1 MSTMARIPLLALLAL
16 ACPLAA
22 QDGRLLPNFR
32 VDLSFGGGSA
42 EHRTDGSGLDGDT
55 DAGFFRIQFEGFSD
69 RGLGGGV
76 RIEGWQSDDDLF
88 AGTDAGPTEAT
99 SSALF
104 GHFSFLIED
113 SEFRMPLRIG
123 LLFHGHVLRDTATD
137 EEITFTSG
145 GPQFELAPEVFL
157 NHDPDV
163 KWSLYSEIGFAIAGT
178 TVEVD
183 GDSNEYDSSSWMY
196 GFELGTRVYFD
207 HLEFG
212 LAYVSRGQT
221 MDESDPEGLLYA
233 RGYDASFDG
242 LLFTIG
248 AVF

>member
-1 MSTMARIPLLALLAL
+1 MAQLPLLALLAL

-22 QDGRLLPNFR
+22 QGGPLSPNFR

-55 DAGFFRIQFEGFSD
+55 DARFFRIQFEGFSD
-69 RGLGGGV
+69 SGLGGGV
-76 RIEGWQSDDDLF
+76 RIEGRQSDDDLF
-88 AGTDAGPTEAT
+88 TDAGATPAESTT
-99 SSALF
+99 SSLF
-104 GHFSFLIED
+104 GHFSLLIAD
-113 SEFRMPLRIG
+113 GDFRMPMRIG
-123 LLFHGHVLRDTATD
+123 LLLHGHALRDTTTD
-137 EEITFTSG
+137 EEVTFTSA

-157 NHDPDV
+157 TNAPAV
-163 KWSLYSEIGFAIAGT
+163 KWSLYSEIGFAIAAT
-178 TVEVD
+178 TAEID

-196 GFELGTRVYFD
+196 GFELGTRVYLSHFE
-207 HLEFG
+207 LG

-221 MDESDPEGLLYA
+221 MDESDPEDGSVIF
-233 RGYDASFDG
+233 GYDASFDG

>member
-1 MSTMARIPLLALLAL
+1 MVAMARIPLLALLAL

-22 QDGRLLPNFR
+22 QDGPVLPNFR

-42 EHRTDGSGLDGDT
+42 EHRTDGSNLDGDT

-69 RGLGGGV
+69 SGFGGGV

-88 AGTDAGPTEAT
+88 AGTGAPSSESTT
-99 SSALF
+99 SSLF
-104 GHFSFLIED
+104 GHFSFLIAD
-113 SEFRMPLRIG
+113 SEFRMPMRIG
-123 LLFHGHVLRDTATD
+123 LLLHGHALRDTTTD
-137 EEITFTSG
+137 EEVTFTSG

-157 NHDPDV
+157 SHDPDV
-163 KWSLYSEIGFAIAGT
+163 KWSLYSEIGFAFAGT
-178 TVEVD
+178 TVEID
-183 GDSNEYDSSSWMY
+183 GDANEYDSTSWMY
-196 GFELGTRVYFD
+196 GLELGTRVYFD
-207 HLEFG
+207 HFELG

-221 MDESDPEGLLYA
+221 MDESDPEDGSRAL
-233 RGYDASFDG
+233 GYDASFDG